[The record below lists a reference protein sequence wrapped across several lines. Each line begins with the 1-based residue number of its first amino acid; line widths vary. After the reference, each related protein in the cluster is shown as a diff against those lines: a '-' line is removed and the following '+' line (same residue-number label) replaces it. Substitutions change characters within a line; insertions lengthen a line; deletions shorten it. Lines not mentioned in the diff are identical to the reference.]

1 MRALIERK
9 ERDDRNFAYMGA
21 NQDSYAVGGAMGVRA
36 DFTQNYAATAAG
48 VHDNFAD
55 LADKTSRYRLAKLR
69 GLAAR
74 EFFDEAKEKK
84 ADPTAGKLTAVMD
97 RSCP

>member
-9 ERDDRNFAYMGA
+9 ERDGRNFAYMGA

-55 LADKTSRYRLAKLR
+55 LADKTSRYRRAKLK
-69 GLAAR
+69 GLPQPSLSR
-74 EFFDEAKEKK
+74 ERA
-84 ADPTAGKLTAVMD
+84 AVMD